1 MRSCAVFV
9 FALVELF
16 TRNAAYERKHH
27 AFEQPVLSGGFFH
40 KIANG
45 EPARAN
51 PNNISDYPFKDFLF
65 NQELNPF
72 FNRFALPKE
81 GISYCLKPAKCE
93 FMNYT
98 TCLGTKLPYNY
109 TSLDLVDGVSTQ
121 QQAQEQLNEWQ
132 RLIHVPKCWA
142 VIQPFLCA
150 LYMPRCDSPKG
161 SETEQVVSLPSQEMC
176 KMIQGPCRIVTTYE
190 QWPSVFRCE
199 NNTRYPTMCKN
210 DVREL
215 KFNSTGQ
222 CMSPLVP
229 TDHPS
234 WFFEGV
240 EGCGVQC
247 NDPMFPDHDR
257 QYIHKMVFGA
267 ASLCA
272 LFNLFAVLTFMIDWK
287 FSSKYPALVIFYI
300 NYCFL
305 MVCLGWLAQF
315 VPGGREDIVCRK
327 DGTLRLGEP
336 SASENLSCVIVF
348 VMVYYFLMAGVAWF
362 VILTYACHISLQA
375 LGKIQECMEKKAAY
389 FHMVAW
395 SFPLVLTIATMALG
409 EIDGNS
415 VTGICFV
422 GYANDEYRAGFLLVP
437 VAIALAVGTAFLFK
451 GLFTLIRLKVDS
463 EDIISPRASSKI
475 RETIFR
481 MVVFSFLIL
490 IFGGITF
497 TCHIYE
503 FMNNEKW
510 AKSFRIYVL
519 CKLGFG
525 PGNSS
530 DCRMS
535 TRPSL
540 AMLQLHI
547 LSLFASG
554 MLMSTWVWTRT
565 TVNTWSRF
573 FARLLNKEVDVEKQ
587 IKPKKHKLIAQA
599 YSKRKEL
606 EEKSWKL
613 SISFHSSHQDP
624 VGLGFELNS
633 GASGSV
639 RSSWAAALPKFV
651 TRRGALVAA
660 TNSSSSVRRNSVD
673 SQISYSVRRV
683 SVESRRHSVDSTV
696 SVKLSEVTQTV
707 VKKVSTPLHKH
718 RGHHKSRTR
727 KLSRT
732 KKKAAKQAR
741 NSASASSNDSNERM
755 AMLML
760 ALAEAEKNPGSLK
773 ALGYSGSSQKAFL
786 GRKNKDRKNA
796 GLESDFALLTGK
808 LFSNYPPTISSSSSY
823 SSGITK
829 RNQDIE
835 LDILKDIEQV
845 EEFTSKEEEMSL
857 MLNPKD

>member
-1 MRSCAVFV
+1 MYSGVFPVLVLILGPAV
-9 FALVELF
+9 ANES
-16 TRNAAYERKHH
+16 RRYH
-27 AFEQPVLSGGFFH
+27 AFEQPVIDGGFFH

-45 EPARAN
+45 EPAKAN
-51 PNNISDYPFKDFLF
+51 PNNNSGERIKDLF
-65 NQELNPF
+65 DRGPSIF
-72 FNRFALPKE
+72 SFNRFVSPLELKNLP
-81 GISYCLKPAKCE
+81 YCKRPAKCE
-93 FMNYT
+93 PMNST
-98 TCLGTKLPYNY
+98 MCMGTKLPYTS
-109 TSLDLVDGVSTQ
+109 TSLDLVDGVDTQ
-121 QQAQEQLNEWQ
+121 EQAQEQLNEWR
-132 RLIHVPKCWA
+132 RLIHVPKCWP

-150 LYMPRCDSPKG
+150 LYMPKCENG
-161 SETEQVVSLPSQEMC
+161 SVYLPSQEMC
-176 KMIQGPCRIVTTYE
+176 KMIQSPCRIVTTYE

-199 NNTRYPTMCKN
+199 NVTRYPSMCKN

-215 KFNSTGQ
+215 KFNTTGQ
-222 CMSPLVP
+222 CMAPLVP
-229 TDHPS
+229 TDLS
-234 WFFEGV
+234 AWYFEGV
-240 EGCGVQC
+240 EGCGIQC
-247 NDPMFPDHDR
+247 DDPMFPDHDR
-257 QYIHKMVFGA
+257 EYIHKMVFGA

-272 LFNLFAVLTFMIDWK
+272 LFNLFAVITFMIEWK

-327 DGTLRLGEP
+327 DGTLRLAEP

-362 VILTYACHISLQA
+362 VILTYACYISLQA

-395 SFPLVLTIATMALG
+395 SLPLVLTITTMALG

-422 GYANDEYRAGFLLVP
+422 GNANNEYRAGFLLLP
-437 VAIALAVGTAFLFK
+437 VAIALTVGSVFLFK
-451 GLFTLIRLKVDS
+451 GLFLLIRLRVDS
-463 EDIISPRASSKI
+463 EDIISKRASSKI

-481 MVVFSFLIL
+481 MVVFSLLIL

-503 FMNNEKW
+503 FINDEKW
-510 AKSFRIYVL
+510 KTNFRVYVL

-530 DCRMS
+530 DCRLS

-565 TVNTWSRF
+565 TLDTWSRF
-573 FARLLNKEVDVEKQ
+573 FARLFNKEVETEKH

-613 SISFHSSHQDP
+613 SISFNSSHEDP

-651 TRRGALVAA
+651 TRRGALIAA

-683 SVESRRHSVDSTV
+683 SVESRRHSVDSQV
-696 SVKLSEVTQTV
+696 SVKVSEVTQTL

-718 RGHHKSRTR
+718 RGHHKTR
-727 KLSRT
+727 PRKMPRT
-732 KKKAAKQAR
+732 KGKKASIKSR
-741 NSASASSNDSNERM
+741 NSASASSNDSNI
-755 AMLML
+755 AILMR
-760 ALAEAEKNPGSLK
+760 ALAEADKSPGGLK
-773 ALGYSGSSQKAFL
+773 ALAYSGSTMKQPFL
-786 GRKNKDRKNA
+786 GRRQANA
-796 GLESDFALLTGK
+796 GLETDFAILTGK
-808 LFSNYPPTISSSSSY
+808 LLGKPPSISMSSSCSSAL
-823 SSGITK
+823 SRQNK
-829 RNQDIE
+829 DIE
-835 LDILKDIEQV
+835 LDILKDIDQ
-845 EEFTSKEEEMSL
+845 
-857 MLNPKD
+857 